1 MDHKL
6 DQIDR
11 ALIRQLQR
19 DERLSQRELAEL
31 VGLSQNACWRRLKLL
46 EERGVISG
54 QRVLINRRALGKNLV
69 VFTMLRTRS
78 HSKDWLTK
86 FRRHVISIPDVVDFY
101 RIGGDYDYMIKI
113 VTEDMESFDSAYQR
127 LIDTIELD
135 AVTSYFAMEAI
146 IEDRPF
152 PV

>member
-11 ALIRQLQR
+11 ALIQQLQR